1 MKNASIFKPA
11 TYSVP
16 NRFIPWV
23 QEFSAATCELFGPHG
38 MQNRAA
44 EPLAARVE
52 SPDEL
57 LGPLLGSWEL
67 QTNATLPPYSDEYA
81 ELEQYLYAR
90 RRVNRNREVISDLAE
105 KNRQL
110 EGKRGMEPGWLADDE
125 LTHDW
130 LRRVEQYRSE
140 CDASDRRRLLSDP
153 AAGEGAS

>member
-1 MKNASIFKPA
+1 KCLCAARLVLQRRATGYEYSAGEDGNPASGSLTSTLPRVGNSRHRNCRTGRHSVKNASIFKPA

-90 RRVNRNREVISDLAE
+90 RRVNRN
-105 KNRQL
+105 
-110 EGKRGMEPGWLADDE
+110 
-125 LTHDW
+125 
-130 LRRVEQYRSE
+130 
-140 CDASDRRRLLSDP
+140 
-153 AAGEGAS
+153 